1 MDNMLYIIA
10 GLIIILVIGVWI
22 LRRNKAQRP
31 PNQAIRPDNLAP
43 SIAPTSHAASTS
55 VSTATLFDDI
65 TIAQRFIDQQRYD
78 KAIETLKRGLS
89 QKPNDSALSLKLLN
103 VYALN
108 SDNKAF
114 YDTYNS
120 IITHGDIDTIAQA
133 RQLKEL
139 IDDDHHVQASTT
151 FDPTAQNKA
160 DTVLTDTSPSSA
172 VDITAPVLASSN
184 SSTTNNEMSLDFDY
198 SVSTPTSNNDLAIT
212 PATDTDIKGQD
223 STDNTP
229 SHSFDLTLDDLEATD
244 EIPVRAKD
252 LEIEPAVLLNT
263 ENNTNVLDSGVL
275 DSDVLDFAA
284 PQSPDNRVNSEIA
297 VTDELVLDS
306 DNIENSLDIQSI
318 ADSAVTH
325 KTDNYNEDDFEIDFD
340 NLLNDADSKDLQS
353 EQVEVRST
361 DHFVLDF
368 DKSSDLVDQ
377 SLTLDIG
384 SKPSVRS
391 DAESIDVDE
400 DFLLFLDEGSNEA
413 TENSK
418 AEDTEDF
425 ASHSFSSTTDNVLE
439 LDTLDSSALA
449 DTSDKSP
456 ALEIP
461 LTFSD
466 DSDLEALDFNIEPPK
481 QGVEPVNGL
490 TETEATST
498 NSSPVLP
505 DEIRNPDL
513 SASFA
518 DQFAADFEFVDA
530 LDSQQITLDLAEQYL
545 QLGEYDSA
553 NRLLNEVVAQ
563 GNPEQQQQAQALLA
577 RSA

>member
-89 QKPNDSALSLKLLN
+89 QKQNDSALSLKLLN

-139 IDDDHHVQASTT
+139 VDEEENQTIGSLSKTDEEVAYESID
-151 FDPTAQNKA
+151 FDKNLHSINNRTEVKNELQIKIKDEA
-160 DTVLTDTSPSSA
+160 A
-172 VDITAPVLASSN
+172 VDSYQ
-184 SSTTNNEMSLDFDY
+184 SLNAN
-198 SVSTPTSNNDLAIT
+198 V
-212 PATDTDIKGQD
+212 
-223 STDNTP
+223 
-229 SHSFDLTLDDLEATD
+229 SHSFDLTLDDLEATN
-244 EIPVRAKD
+244 EAPVRAKD

-263 ENNTNVLDSGVL
+263 ENNTN
-275 DSDVLDFAA
+275 VLDFAA

-318 ADSAVTH
+318 ADNAVTH
-325 KTDNYNEDDFEIDFD
+325 KTDDYNEDDFEIDFD

-384 SKPSVRS
+384 SKPSVSS

-449 DTSDKSP
+449 DTSDKSS

-466 DSDLEALDFNIEPPK
+466 DSDLEALDFNIELPK

-513 SASFA
+513 SARFA
-518 DQFAADFEFVDA
+518 DQFAADFEFIDA
-530 LDSQQITLDLAEQYL
+530 LDSQQITLDLAVQYL

>member
-114 YDTYNS
+114 YDTYHS
-120 IITHGDIDTIAQA
+120 IITHGDIDTIALA

-139 IDDDHHVQASTT
+139 IDDDHHVQASTS

-263 ENNTNVLDSGVL
+263 ENNTNVLDS
-275 DSDVLDFAA
+275 DVLDFAA

-318 ADSAVTH
+318 ADNAVTH

-361 DHFVLDF
+361 DHFVLDS

-384 SKPSVRS
+384 SKPSASS

-418 AEDTEDF
+418 AEDIEDF

-449 DTSDKSP
+449 DTSDKSS

-513 SASFA
+513 SARFA
-518 DQFAADFEFVDA
+518 DQFAADFEFIDA

>member
-10 GLIIILVIGVWI
+10 GFIIILVIGVWI

-43 SIAPTSHAASTS
+43 SIAPTSHAASTN

-120 IITHGDIDTIAQA
+120 IITHGNIDTIAQA
-133 RQLKEL
+133 RQLKDL
-139 IDDDHHVQASTT
+139 IDDDHHVQASTS

-212 PATDTDIKGQD
+212 SATDTDIKGQD

-244 EIPVRAKD
+244 EISVKAKD

-263 ENNTNVLDSGVL
+263 ENNTNVL

-297 VTDELVLDS
+297 VTDELVLNS

-318 ADSAVTH
+318 ADNAVTH
-325 KTDNYNEDDFEIDFD
+325 KTDDYNEDDFEIDFD

-368 DKSSDLVDQ
+368 DNSSDLVDQ

-384 SKPSVRS
+384 SKPSVSS

-425 ASHSFSSTTDNVLE
+425 ASHSFSSTTDNILE

-513 SASFA
+513 SARFA
-518 DQFAADFEFVDA
+518 DQFAADFEFIDA

>member
-139 IDDDHHVQASTT
+139 VDDDHHVQASTS

-263 ENNTNVLDSGVL
+263 ENNTNVLDS
-275 DSDVLDFAA
+275 DVLDFAA
-284 PQSPDNRVNSEIA
+284 PQSPDNRVNLEIA

-306 DNIENSLDIQSI
+306 DNIENSFDIQSI
-318 ADSAVTH
+318 ADNAVTH
-325 KTDNYNEDDFEIDFD
+325 KTDDYNEDDFEIDFD

-384 SKPSVRS
+384 SKPSVSS

-418 AEDTEDF
+418 AEDTENF

-439 LDTLDSSALA
+439 FDTLDYSALA
-449 DTSDKSP
+449 DTSDKSQ

-461 LTFSD
+461 LTFSA

-518 DQFAADFEFVDA
+518 DQFAADFEFIDA

>member
-10 GLIIILVIGVWI
+10 GFIIILVIGVWI

-43 SIAPTSHAASTS
+43 AIAPTSHAASTS

-120 IITHGDIDTIAQA
+120 IITHGNIDTIAQA
-133 RQLKEL
+133 RQLKDL
-139 IDDDHHVQASTT
+139 IDDDHHVQASTS

-212 PATDTDIKGQD
+212 SATDTDIKGQD

-244 EIPVRAKD
+244 EISVKAKD

-263 ENNTNVLDSGVL
+263 ENNTNVL

-297 VTDELVLDS
+297 VTDELVLNS

-318 ADSAVTH
+318 ADNAVTH
-325 KTDNYNEDDFEIDFD
+325 KTDDYNEDDFEIDFD

-368 DKSSDLVDQ
+368 DNSSDLVDQ

-384 SKPSVRS
+384 SKPSVSS

-425 ASHSFSSTTDNVLE
+425 ASHSFSSTTDNILE

-449 DTSDKSP
+449 DTSDKSS

-513 SASFA
+513 SARFA
-518 DQFAADFEFVDA
+518 DQFAADFEFIDA

>member
-120 IITHGDIDTIAQA
+120 IITHGNIDTIAQA
-133 RQLKEL
+133 RQLKDL
-139 IDDDHHVQASTT
+139 IDDDHHVQASTS

-212 PATDTDIKGQD
+212 SATDTDIKGQD

-244 EIPVRAKD
+244 EISVKAKD

-263 ENNTNVLDSGVL
+263 ENNTNVL

-318 ADSAVTH
+318 ADNAVTH
-325 KTDNYNEDDFEIDFD
+325 KTDDYNEDDFEIDFD

-368 DKSSDLVDQ
+368 DNSSDLVDQ

-384 SKPSVRS
+384 SKPSVSS

-425 ASHSFSSTTDNVLE
+425 ASHSFSSTTDNILE

-449 DTSDKSP
+449 DTSDKSS

-513 SASFA
+513 SARFA
-518 DQFAADFEFVDA
+518 DQFAADFEFIDA
-530 LDSQQITLDLAEQYL
+530 LDSQQITLDLAVQYL

>member
-10 GLIIILVIGVWI
+10 GLIIILLIGVWI
-22 LRRNKAQRP
+22 LQRNKAQRP
-31 PNQAIRPDNLAP
+31 LNQAIRPDDLAP
-43 SIAPTSHAASTS
+43 SIVPTSHATTTS
-55 VSTATLFDDI
+55 ASTATLFDDI

-108 SDNKAF
+108 NDNAAF
-114 YDTYNS
+114 YDTYNN
-120 IITHGDIDTIAQA
+120 IIAHSDMDTITQA

-139 IDDDHHVQASTT
+139 IDDDHAQASTS
-151 FDPTAQNKA
+151 FNPTTQNKA
-160 DTVLTDTSPSSA
+160 DPVLTDTSTSSA
-172 VDITAPVLASSN
+172 VDITTPVSASFN
-184 SSTTNNEMSLDFDY
+184 SSSTNKMSLDLDY
-198 SVSTPTSNNDLAIT
+198 SLSTPTSNNDLAIT
-212 PATDTDIKGQD
+212 SATDTDVKRQD

-244 EIPVRAKD
+244 EALVKAIA
-252 LEIEPAVLLNT
+252 IEPTFLLNT
-263 ENNTNVLDSGVL
+263 ENNTDVLDSGVL
-275 DSDVLDFAA
+275 GSDVLDFAA
-284 PQSPDNRVNSEIA
+284 PQSPDNMVNSEIA

-306 DNIENSLDIQSI
+306 DSIENSLDIQSI
-318 ADSAVTH
+318 VDNAVTH
-325 KTDNYNEDDFEIDFD
+325 KTDDYKTDDYNEDDFEIDFD
-340 NLLNDADSKDLQS
+340 NLLNDAESKDLQS
-353 EQVEVRST
+353 EQ
-361 DHFVLDF
+361 F

-377 SLTLDIG
+377 SLTLDMS
-384 SKPSVRS
+384 SKPSVGS
-391 DAESIDVDE
+391 DVESIDE
-400 DFLLFLDEGSNEA
+400 DFLLFLDEESDKI

-418 AEDTEDF
+418 AQDTEDF
-425 ASHSFSSTTDNVLE
+425 ASHSFSSTTDNVLK
-439 LDTLDSSALA
+439 LDTLDSPALA
-449 DTSDKSP
+449 DTSDKRQAP
-456 ALEIP
+456 DTP
-461 LTFSD
+461 LTFDD
-466 DSDLEALDFNIEPPK
+466 DSDIEALDFNIELLE
-481 QGVEPVNGL
+481 QEVEPL
-490 TETEATST
+490 SALAETEAAST

-505 DEIRNPDL
+505 DEMRNPDL

>member
-10 GLIIILVIGVWI
+10 GLIIILLIGVWI
-22 LRRNKAQRP
+22 LQRNKAQRP
-31 PNQAIRPDNLAP
+31 LNQAIRPDDLAP
-43 SIAPTSHAASTS
+43 SIVPTSHATTTS
-55 VSTATLFDDI
+55 ASTATLFDDI

-108 SDNKAF
+108 NDNAAF
-114 YDTYNS
+114 YDTYNN
-120 IITHGDIDTIAQA
+120 IIAHSDMDTITQA

-139 IDDDHHVQASTT
+139 IDDDHAQVSTS
-151 FDPTAQNKA
+151 FNPTTQNKA
-160 DTVLTDTSPSSA
+160 DPVLTDTSTSSA
-172 VDITAPVLASSN
+172 VDITTPVSASFN
-184 SSTTNNEMSLDFDY
+184 SSSTNKMSLDLDY
-198 SVSTPTSNNDLAIT
+198 SLSTPTSNNDLAIT
-212 PATDTDIKGQD
+212 SATDTDVKRQD

-244 EIPVRAKD
+244 EALVKAIA
-252 LEIEPAVLLNT
+252 IEPTFLLNT
-263 ENNTNVLDSGVL
+263 ENNTDVLDSGVL
-275 DSDVLDFAA
+275 GSDVLDFAA
-284 PQSPDNRVNSEIA
+284 PQSPDNMVNSEIA

-306 DNIENSLDIQSI
+306 DSIENSLDIQSI
-318 ADSAVTH
+318 VDNAVTH
-325 KTDNYNEDDFEIDFD
+325 KTDDYKTDDYNEDDFEIDFD
-340 NLLNDADSKDLQS
+340 NLLNDAESEDLQS
-353 EQVEVRST
+353 EQ
-361 DHFVLDF
+361 F

-384 SKPSVRS
+384 SKPSVSS

-418 AEDTEDF
+418 AEDTENF

-439 LDTLDSSALA
+439 FDTLDYSALA
-449 DTSDKSP
+449 DTSDKSQ

-461 LTFSD
+461 LTFSA